1 MKSHRINFAM
11 GDPEQSFGQANLVE
25 GFEGGRV
32 DRITPEIAV
41 EIIMGL
47 KQRHLYTFAGKEQ
60 GQKDPSRP
68 ASDNGASCLAE
79 ISNRFGKGSVHGKP
93 C

>member
-1 MKSHRINFAM
+1 M

-41 EIIMGL
+41 EIVVG
-47 KQRHLYTFAGKEQ
+47 F
-60 GQKDPSRP
+60 
-68 ASDNGASCLAE
+68 
-79 ISNRFGKGSVHGKP
+79 
-93 C
+93 